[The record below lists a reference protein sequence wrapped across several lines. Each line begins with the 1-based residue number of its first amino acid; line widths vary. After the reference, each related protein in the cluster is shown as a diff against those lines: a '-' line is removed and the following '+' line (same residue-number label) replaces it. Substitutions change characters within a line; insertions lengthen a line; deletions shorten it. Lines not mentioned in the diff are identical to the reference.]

1 MVIEVSSNPPAVI
14 INGLRIDTAPPVAD
28 LLRVIG
34 APTRVDTGPTRAP
47 TGFRNNQLH
56 VFDPLGV
63 HVNEHHHTRRA
74 QEIGIALSVVE
85 RRYSFTPVSAFVG
98 DLLFD
103 GVRMPLHVTD
113 QEFLRQVSWPF
124 KHFLAG
130 LWEYQ
135 FDGFC
140 VGFDA
145 VGPRLASGRRSKKQ
159 FVIEVSISWPHD
171 PNGPPADG
179 A

>member
-1 MVIEVSSNPPAVI
+1 VVIEVLSKPPAVI
-14 INGLRIDTAPPVAD
+14 VNGLRIDTAPPVAD

-34 APTRVDTGPTRAP
+34 TPTRVDTGSRPAP

-63 HVNEHHHTRRA
+63 YVNEHHHTRRA
-74 QEIGIALSVVE
+74 QEIGIALSAVE
-85 RRYSFTPVSAFVG
+85 RRYSFTPVSAFAG

-103 GVRMPLHVTD
+103 GVRVPLRATD
-113 QEFLRQVSWPF
+113 QEFLRQTPWPF
-124 KHFLAG
+124 KHSLAG
-130 LWEYQ
+130 LWDHQ
-135 FDGFC
+135 FDGFSI
-140 VGFDA
+140 GIDA

-171 PNGPPADG
+171 PNGPPAGG